1 MSVFSCLGYSV
12 TVKQMHMKYLQKLCL
27 STYTQAYINGEWV
40 HSSKKFPVYNPAND
54 EHLADVPD
62 MGVEDVQYAI
72 MSAKEAFE
80 QWSQT
85 TPKERGIVL
94 KRWLKELEG
103 NKQALAE
110 IMTQESGKPPTESLG
125 EVVYA
130 NSFVDW
136 FSEEARRTYGELV
149 PSPVKSKELLMVR
162 EPLGVVG
169 LITPWNFPMAMITRK
184 VAPALAA
191 GCTCVIKPAE
201 DTPLT
206 ALALAALAH
215 EAQIPKGVLNVVT
228 SSRTNANSVGKLLCT
243 SPHVAGISFT
253 GSTQVGKI
261 LYSHCSQ
268 GIKRLSLEL
277 GGNAPFIVYS
287 NANLQKAVS
296 GAMAAKFRNC
306 GQACVAAN
314 RFLIQEQVFDQFVE
328 MLKVEITKSFI
339 QGDTSKNDKCNL
351 GPLINLAQVEKVDS
365 IVQDAIS
372 KGAKVILGG
381 GKVTK
386 LGSKFFSPT
395 ILTNITPDMLC
406 YTEEVFGPVAVCIK
420 FKTEEESLCVANNSN
435 TGLAGYFFT
444 NDISQAWRVGKK
456 LQVGM
461 VGINEGIIS
470 HTEAAFGGV
479 KESGLGREGSRHGME
494 EFTQIKYMCFG
505 NLE

>member
-1 MSVFSCLGYSV
+1 
-12 TVKQMHMKYLQKLCL
+12 MKAVNFRNLQKC
-27 STYTQAYINGEWV
+27 SFTTYKLAYVNGQWV
-40 HSSKKFPVYNPAND
+40 DSSKKFPVFNPAND

-62 MGVEDVQYAI
+62 MGLEQVQDAI
-72 MSAKEAFE
+72 TAAKQAFE

-85 TPKERGIVL
+85 TAKERGVAL
-94 KRWLKELEG
+94 RRWLKELEG

-110 IMTQESGKPPTESLG
+110 IMTKESGKPMQESLG

-136 FSEEARRTYGELV
+136 FSEEARRTYGEIV
-149 PSPVKSKELLMVR
+149 PSPVKSKELLMIR

-184 VAPALAA
+184 AAPAIAA

-215 EAQIPKGVLNVVT
+215 EAGIPQGVFNVVT
-228 SSRTNANSVGKLLCT
+228 SSRSNANDVGKLLCT
-243 SPHVAGISFT
+243 SPDVAGISFT
-253 GSTQVGKI
+253 GSTHVGKI
-261 LYSHCSQ
+261 LYNHCSQ
-268 GIKRLSLEL
+268 GIKRISLEL

-287 NANLQKAVS
+287 NANLDKAVN
-296 GAMAAKFRNC
+296 GALAAKFRNC

-314 RFLIQEQVFDQFVE
+314 RFLIQEDVFDQFVE
-328 MLKVEITKSFI
+328 LLKNNINKSFQ
-339 QGDTSKNDKCNL
+339 QGDASKNEKCNL
-351 GPLINLAQVEKVDS
+351 GPLINLAQVQKVES
-365 IVQDAIS
+365 IVQDAVS
-372 KGAKVILGG
+372 KGAKVVIGG
-381 GKVTK
+381 EKVTK
-386 LGSKFFSPT
+386 LGDKFFAPT
-395 ILTNITPDMLC
+395 ILTNVTPDMLC

-420 FKTEEESLCVANNSN
+420 FKTEEESLAIANNSN
-435 TGLAGYFFT
+435 TGLAGYFYT

-470 HTEAAFGGV
+470 HTEAAFGGI
-479 KESGLGREGSRHGME
+479 KESGIGREGSRHGMD

-505 NLE
+505 GLE

>member
-1 MSVFSCLGYSV
+1 MKSVNLRYMQRAGLSMY
-12 TVKQMHMKYLQKLCL
+12 KL
-27 STYTQAYINGEWV
+27 AYVNGEWV
-40 HSSKKFPVYNPAND
+40 DSNKKFPVFNPAND
-54 EHLADVPD
+54 ELLADVPD
-62 MGVEDVQYAI
+62 MGESEVQKAI
-72 MSAKEAFE
+72 DAAKEAFE

-85 TPKERGIVL
+85 TAKERGAAL
-94 KRWLKELEG
+94 RKWLKELEG

-110 IMTQESGKPPTESLG
+110 IMTKESGKPLVESLG
-125 EVVYA
+125 EVAYA

-136 FSEEARRTYGELV
+136 FSEEARRTYGEIV

-184 VAPALAA
+184 AAPALAA

-206 ALALAALAH
+206 ALALAALAQ
-215 EAQIPKGVLNVVT
+215 EAGIPKGVFNVVT
-228 SSRTNANSVGKLLCT
+228 SSRSNANSVGKLLCT

-253 GSTQVGKI
+253 GSTHVGKI
-261 LYSHCSQ
+261 LYNHCSQ
-268 GIKRLSLEL
+268 GIKRISLEL

-287 NANLQKAVS
+287 NANLEKAVV
-296 GAMAAKFRNC
+296 GALAAKFRNC

-314 RFLIQEQVFDQFVE
+314 RFLIQEDVFDQFVE
-328 MLKVEITKSFI
+328 LLKTNITKSFQ
-339 QGDTSKNDKCNL
+339 QGDSSKNEKCNL

-365 IVQDAIS
+365 IVKDAVS
-372 KGAKVILGG
+372 KGAKVVLGG
-381 GKVTK
+381 EKVSS
-386 LGSKFFSPT
+386 LGDKFFAPT
-395 ILTNITPDMLC
+395 ILTNVTPDMLC

-420 FKTEEESLCVANNSN
+420 FKTEEESLQIANNSS
-435 TGLAGYFFT
+435 TGLAGYFYT
-444 NDISQAWRVGKK
+444 SDISQAWRVAKK

-479 KESGLGREGSRHGME
+479 KESGIGREGSRHGMD